1 MKIIALSGFRQ
12 SGKDTVASMIPGGT
26 KLTQIAF
33 ADNIRGVIQTIFPF
47 SINGDS
53 WASDI
58 KEKPI
63 PQLCKY
69 FGRKDIS
76 PRWLMDNLGE
86 GMKTVLHPNVWVDS
100 VREYIKTLEK
110 EDKNQVVVLS
120 DVRFKQE
127 IALLSDLKRM
137 GHDVEYWLILKK
149 DTLPEWVKLGLNPA
163 VSWERNI
170 IKKDFET
177 RKPEYDWVSVNPT
190 FDKVIYN
197 DGSLEDLKKNVIA
210 AFNAK

>member
-12 SGKDTVASMIPGGT
+12 SGKDTVASMIPGG
-26 KLTQIAF
+26 KNLTQIAF
-33 ADNIRGVIQTIFPF
+33 ADNIRGVLQTIFPF
-47 SINGDS
+47 SITEDA

-58 KEKPI
+58 KEHPI

-86 GMKTVLHPNVWVDS
+86 GMKTVLYPNVWVDS
-100 VREYIKTLEK
+100 VREYIKTIHK
-110 EDKNQVVVLS
+110 ENPDEIVVLS

-127 IALLSDLKRM
+127 ITLLSDLKRM
-137 GHDVEYWLILKK
+137 GHDVEYWLVLKK
-149 DTLPEWVKLGLNPA
+149 DTLPEWVKHGLNPA

-177 RKPEYDWVSVNPT
+177 RKPEYDWVAANPT
-190 FDKVIYN
+190 FDKIIYN
-197 DGSLEDLKKNVIA
+197 DGTLEELERNVRL
-210 AFNAK
+210 AFGAK